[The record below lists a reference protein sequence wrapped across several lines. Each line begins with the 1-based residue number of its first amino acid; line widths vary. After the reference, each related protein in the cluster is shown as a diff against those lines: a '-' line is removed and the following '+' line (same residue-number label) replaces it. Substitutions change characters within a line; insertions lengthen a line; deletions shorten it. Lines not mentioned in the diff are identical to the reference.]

1 MLSRLPTRALSRA
14 WGYMTA
20 LEVPN
25 MIRPVVYGLYGAVFG
40 VNFSE
45 VELPL
50 SDYASLSTFFRRHLK
65 PGSRHIH
72 PTADLVSPVDGRV
85 LTFGEVFEGK
95 YIEQVKGCRFTLEEF
110 LGSDAAELIKRQR
123 EESPAHN
130 SAGKKLFYCV
140 IYLAPGDYHGVHSPV
155 EWTIKEARHFPGDLF
170 SVSPLAVQLIEPLF
184 ALNERLALNGHWQH
198 GFFSLTSVGAF
209 NVGSINVEFD
219 PSLQTN
225 LEGQT
230 YTEVAY
236 EEVQPKR
243 GDCIAFFNFGST
255 VVLLFEA
262 PDFSFHISKK
272 ERVKMGQSLGEIQSN
287 RANASSR
294 GRQ

>member
-1 MLSRLPTRALSRA
+1 MIPLPI
-14 WGYMTA
+14 W
-20 LEVPN
+20 
-25 MIRPVVYGLYGAVFG
+25 YGTLILIPILLKGADC
-40 VNFSE
+40 
-45 VELPL
+45 PL
-50 SDYASLSTFFRRHLK
+50 K
-65 PGSRHIH
+65 
-72 PTADLVSPVDGRV
+72 VSPVDGRV

-110 LGSDAAELIKRQR
+110 LGSDAAQLIHAKRQQ
-123 EESPAHN
+123 SPA
-130 SAGKKLFYCV
+130 SEGPAKRLFYTV

-155 EWTIKEARHFPGDLF
+155 EFTISEARHFPGDLF
-170 SVSPLAVQLIEPLF
+170 SVSPIAVQLIKPLF

-230 YTEVAY
+230 YTEVQY
-236 EEVQPKR
+236 DDVQTKR

-262 PDFSFHISKK
+262 PDFVFNISKK
-272 ERVKMGQSLGEIQSN
+272 ERVTLGQKIGEIQ
-287 RANASSR
+287 NARKPPASYR
-294 GRQ
+294 ILQ